1 MPFAK
6 EFPIPYRL
14 FKHSTRSNANSSS
27 TLLFHDPN
35 LTTVL
40 GSDVLLHSLS
50 KSRCYILAVSAKQN
64 LWVVQCLH
72 PDKEHGS
79 TAMSVHGIG
88 ELLVW
93 YMLEK
98 PLDYKSQSVNSYTN

>member
-6 EFPIPYRL
+6 EFPVPYRL
-14 FKHSTRSNANSSS
+14 FKDSTRSNANSPA
-27 TLLFHDPN
+27 TLLFHEPN
-35 LTTVL
+35 LTAVL

-50 KSRCYILAVSAKQN
+50 KSRCHILAVSAKQN

-79 TAMSVHGIG
+79 TVMSVHGIG
-88 ELLVW
+88 ELLA
-93 YMLEK
+93 
-98 PLDYKSQSVNSYTN
+98 